1 MQKIQ
6 AIINLYKNF
15 NRYKDYSQDEI
26 FLHILPS
33 IKLKQYKLHYNNK
46 QLIGFS
52 NWAFLNEQEEQ
63 HFLDLRHIKETQW
76 CSGDRV
82 WLVDLLA
89 KDNLLQVADW
99 TKQHF
104 TQLLGCNKKVKWQ
117 RVYSDKVIQ
126 KSVQTKRHFV

>member
-1 MQKIQ
+1 MLDIQ
-6 AIINLYKNF
+6 EIINLYKSF
-15 NRYKDYSQDEI
+15 KKYEFYSNDEI

-33 IKLKQYKLHYNNK
+33 IKLKQYKIHYQDNK
-46 QLIGFS
+46 LIGFI

-63 HFLDLRHIKETQW
+63 HFLDLRYIKHSQW

-104 TQLLGCNKKVKWQ
+104 TQLLGCDKQVKWQ
-117 RVYSDKVIQ
+117 RIYDNKIIQ
-126 KSVQTKRHFV
+126 KQVHTKRHFV